1 MPRGP
6 NYCYKK
12 QPAVAE
18 QQSEQSQP
26 QAENVPDQVET
37 PGDVEEETT
46 ALSDQ
51 NYNNG
56 SSAPPVLHWS
66 GRDLAQV
73 SRSNDIETAANS
85 QQSEEIMDPRPRQ
98 QETLEETLRG
108 ASRADSRAMVREEL
122 REQTENHH
130 NTRGAGKATKRKAET
145 DNNLSPRPRTKKAT
159 ISKPEKPK
167 SVGEKIK
174 LSKGDSI
181 FHMGKQC
188 TVMGRAGTAR
198 GKYYNYFN
206 LQPVDGTKPYSVDLE
221 RSQYSR
227 QMESE
232 DQEMLMTMTGNQAEV
247 MMETIPYH
255 MHGNQECVQAKKEEL
270 DKIVNQFKAVRVVKD
285 VGQFKISCRFV
296 LWYKKHSNG
305 EVQTRARLVARGF
318 EEVDDV
324 PSDSPTLDQ
333 LNLKLI
339 LMIAQS
345 EGMKVVS
352 ADVKAAFLQ
361 GLPLT
366 ERTVTVIPP
375 PEAEVPKGHVWELV
389 VALYGLDDASLRF
402 HWKVR
407 QVMKEIG
414 MQQSRLDPSLFYMR
428 DKGTGKIKGMIG
440 THVDDF
446 IMAGSDAWL
455 ENVTE
460 KIKKVFMLG
469 KVETEN
475 YLYCGHRIRQ
485 QGDSLTLDQE
495 EFVENVKPLIIPPAR
510 KQQSKEPVTEKE
522 RKVIRAYAGRLGW
535 LGRTT
540 RPDLLIPQI
549 RASSMVTR
557 ATVGDMKELAK
568 AVSRIPQS
576 KNLLV
581 IPKLPRGAENW
592 RMEIFTDAAW
602 HNLEETGS
610 TGGKVI
616 LIKGGGKV
624 FPIAW
629 SANRIRRVC
638 HSSMAAEMMSMT
650 EGLKDGQF
658 VREIINELMGVEIEV
673 ELITDCKNVYNII
686 QATTAPQDKSV
697 RCLAAGVR
705 ESYMTREVKDI
716 KLVSGKTGQLAD
728 CLTKLSASSA
738 ELLALVQTG
747 EEAGGGRD

>member
-1 MPRGP
+1 M
-6 NYCYKK
+6 
-12 QPAVAE
+12 
-18 QQSEQSQP
+18 
-26 QAENVPDQVET
+26 
-37 PGDVEEETT
+37 
-46 ALSDQ
+46 
-51 NYNNG
+51 
-56 SSAPPVLHWS
+56 
-66 GRDLAQV
+66 
-73 SRSNDIETAANS
+73 
-85 QQSEEIMDPRPRQ
+85 
-98 QETLEETLRG
+98 
-108 ASRADSRAMVREEL
+108 
-122 REQTENHH
+122 
-130 NTRGAGKATKRKAET
+130 
-145 DNNLSPRPRTKKAT
+145 
-159 ISKPEKPK
+159 
-167 SVGEKIK
+167 
-174 LSKGDSI
+174 
-181 FHMGKQC
+181 
-188 TVMGRAGTAR
+188 
-198 GKYYNYFN
+198 
-206 LQPVDGTKPYSVDLE
+206 
-221 RSQYSR
+221 
-227 QMESE
+227 
-232 DQEMLMTMTGNQAEV
+232 
-247 MMETIPYH
+247 
-255 MHGNQECVQAKKEEL
+255 
-270 DKIVNQFKAVRVVKD
+270 
-285 VGQFKISCRFV
+285 
-296 LWYKKHSNG
+296 
-305 EVQTRARLVARGF
+305 
-318 EEVDDV
+318 
-324 PSDSPTLDQ
+324 
-333 LNLKLI
+333 
-339 LMIAQS
+339 
-345 EGMKVVS
+345 
-352 ADVKAAFLQ
+352 
-361 GLPLT
+361 
-366 ERTVTVIPP
+366 
-375 PEAEVPKGHVWELV
+375 
-389 VALYGLDDASLRF
+389 ALYGLDDASLRF

-414 MQQSRLDPSLFYMR
+414 MQQSKLDPSLFYKR
-428 DKGTGKIKGMIG
+428 DKVSGKIKGMIG

-460 KIKKVFMLG
+460 KIKKAFLLG

-495 EFVENVKPLIIPPAR
+495 EFAENVKPLIISPAR

-522 RKVIRAYAGRLGW
+522 RKVLRAYAGRLGW

-576 KNLLV
+576 KNLLT

-616 LIKGGGKV
+616 LIKGGDKV
-624 FPIAW
+624 FPITW

-705 ESYMTREVKDI
+705 ESYMTKEVKDI

-747 EEAGGGRD
+747 EETGGGRD